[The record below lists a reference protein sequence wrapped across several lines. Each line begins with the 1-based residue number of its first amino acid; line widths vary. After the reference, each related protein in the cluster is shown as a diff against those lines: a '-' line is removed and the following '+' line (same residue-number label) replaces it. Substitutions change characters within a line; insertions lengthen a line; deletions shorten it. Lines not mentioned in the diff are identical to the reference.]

1 MKNFFNKNHEI
12 ILYLIFGVLT
22 TVVYFIARFLTLN
35 LSKDALL
42 AVAVAQ
48 ILAILFAFITNK
60 IWVFTKAEKTPL
72 LIQFLKFVAARLF
85 VFLLDFF
92 ITWLCI
98 EKYGSFFIKFF
109 ALNNIDYQS
118 GITAFPIITD
128 FIGSPTLANT
138 FIWSMFVQIAAI
150 ILNYIF
156 SKLFIF
162 KNKKQ

>member
-1 MKNFFNKNHEI
+1 MKNFFNKNYEI
-12 ILYLIFGVLT
+12 ILYLIFGILT

-35 LSKDALL
+35 LSKNALL

-60 IWVFTKAEKTPL
+60 IWVFKKAEKAPL

-98 EKYGSFFIKFF
+98 EKYGRFFINFF
-109 ALNNIDYQS
+109 ALNRLNYQS
-118 GITAFPIITD
+118 GITTFPIISG

-150 ILNYIF
+150 ILNYVF

-162 KNKKQ
+162 ENKKQ